1 MFMFIIYAK
10 GMDVQSLIYLIVG
23 MACVYQK
30 LGFVTSDNNVL
41 LEMMKP
47 TVLII
52 HLVGM
57 EKP

>member
-1 MFMFIIYAK
+1 MFIIYAK
-10 GMDVQSLIYLIVG
+10 VMDVQSLIYLIVG
-23 MACVYQK
+23 MAFVYQK
-30 LGFVTSDNNVL
+30 LGFVTSDNSVL